1 MAIIRWD
8 PFSLSKGLRAFPT
21 IFEDDW
27 FESADQGLSV
37 YETDDEVVIEA
48 NVAGV
53 PEDKVDVSIE
63 GGTVTV
69 KAEYEETE
77 EEKKKKKVVYRQ
89 SRQAKY
95 LYTTS
100 LPCPVKADEAEAEVV
115 NGILKLVLPKAEE
128 VKPKKIKV
136 KTGAKKK

>member
-1 MAIIRWD
+1 MAITRWD
-8 PFSLSKGLRAFPT
+8 PFTLSRSFWRMPSV
-21 IFEDDW
+21 FDEDWLDT
-27 FESADQGLSV
+27 SDQGLTV
-37 YETDDEVVIEA
+37 YETDNEVVVEA

-53 PEDKVDVSIE
+53 PEDNVDVSVE

-69 KAEYEETE
+69 KAEFHEEE

-89 SRQAKY
+89 AREAKY

-100 LPCPVKADEAEAEVV
+100 LPCPVKADQADASVE

-128 VKPKKIKV
+128 VKPKKITV
-136 KTGAKKK
+136 KTKAK